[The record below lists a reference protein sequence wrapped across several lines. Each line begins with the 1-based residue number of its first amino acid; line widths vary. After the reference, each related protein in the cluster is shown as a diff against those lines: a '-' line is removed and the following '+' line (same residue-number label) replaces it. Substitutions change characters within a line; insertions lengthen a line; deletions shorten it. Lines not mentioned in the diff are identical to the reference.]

1 MGTIGLHQRPVTPM
15 SYDAVSVAITPAQ
28 SVYSFQHPTEQSDQL
43 KDEGDFDKQSAPALH
58 TQELTVP
65 VSFKTEDRSV
75 MSSPDGG
82 ADEMIKPSQDN
93 NQNEAE
99 RSSDSDT
106 STSCFS
112 VLQKSRSRSKSK
124 ERRLKKDKS
133 KKKTKSIDSDSGK
146 ENKSKQVPGDKS
158 YEGPELLPKS
168 NSGKLRSPPKVDRSS
183 KPITPSKSPI
193 SSDEADGYEPVENG
207 GKTSINASNVQE
219 LPYADSKPSFK
230 DRFPRFH
237 RDQSKGS
244 GKRDSSRGSGYEPVG
259 WENESL
265 ARTKMS
271 DSKDEMGSKHYE
283 DLEPG
288 IMTSAEQDKLS
299 SSAPYDKV
307 VPLAET
313 G

>member
-1 MGTIGLHQRPVTPM
+1 MG
-15 SYDAVSVAITPAQ
+15 
-28 SVYSFQHPTEQSDQL
+28 
-43 KDEGDFDKQSAPALH
+43 
-58 TQELTVP
+58 
-65 VSFKTEDRSV
+65 
-75 MSSPDGG
+75 
-82 ADEMIKPSQDN
+82 
-93 NQNEAE
+93 
-99 RSSDSDT
+99 
-106 STSCFS
+106 
-112 VLQKSRSRSKSK
+112 
-124 ERRLKKDKS
+124 KDKL

-146 ENKSKQVPGDKS
+146 ENKSKKASSDKS
-158 YEGPELLPKS
+158 CEGPELLPKS
-168 NSGKLRSPPKVDRSS
+168 NSGTLKSPPKVDRSS
-183 KPITPSKSPI
+183 KPNTPSRSPI

-207 GKTSINASNVQE
+207 AKTHITASNIQE
-219 LPYADSKPSFK
+219 LPYADSNDSKQSFK

-313 G
+313 GSNRPQNS